1 MKNVSIRNYNTA
13 RNIDVDESGD
23 LVITGNRVLFGL
35 FVTNTKA
42 SSLFLK
48 LYDKAT
54 APTVGTDT
62 PKITLPLPTLTCMYI
77 PIEGGIPFSLG
88 IGVGATTAIADAD
101 TGAPGANECT
111 ITAVYL

>member
-1 MKNVSIRNYNTA
+1 MKNVSLRQYNTA
-13 RNIDVDESGD
+13 RNLDVDESGD

-35 FVTNTKA
+35 IVSNLRT

-62 PKITLPLPTLTCMYI
+62 PKMTLALPTLTFRYI
-77 PIEGGIPFSLG
+77 PLEGGIPFSLG

-101 TGAPGANECT
+101 AGAPAANECS
-111 ITAVYL
+111 ITALYL